1 MAKEEESVRDGQDG
15 SLKGRILQWAIL
27 GVVVLGCAASGT
39 ILGRL
44 LGGSPPAPV
53 QPPDVNTQQVKM
65 QNPTQENPKGDAENN
80 IWYYKLDP
88 VVANL
93 NEPKVTRY
101 ARLGL
106 TLAVSKTMTEKDGT
120 TFFEAKKPYITNWL
134 TIYLASQSVD
144 DIRGDR
150 NLKRIQSELVLLLNE
165 KLFPESEQYIK
176 RVLLQEFAVQ

>member
-1 MAKEEESVRDGQDG
+1 MAKEEESVREEQD
-15 SLKGRILQWAIL
+15 SSVKGRILQWAIL
-27 GVVVLGCAASGT
+27 GVVVVGCAASGT

-53 QPPDVNTQQVKM
+53 QAVSEEAPPVKIPTPEEENTKPDED
-65 QNPTQENPKGDAENN
+65 NT
-80 IWYYKLDP
+80 WYYKLDP

-106 TLAVSKTMTEKDGT
+106 MLAVSTNMVEKDGT
-120 TFFEAKKPYITNWL
+120 AFFEAKKPYITNWL

-144 DIRGDR
+144 DIRGDK